1 MKQCRNCQKAFDG
14 SFCPNCGQ
22 KDVDLG
28 RPFWEL
34 LGEVVKETLEI
45 DGRAY
50 RTVRYLLTKPG
61 ALTAEYLA
69 GRRRSYTP
77 PLRLYL
83 VISVSF
89 FLLVAWLAG
98 RGVLLHAGQ
107 TLEEDAVYQARF
119 LSEDLPRLMFV
130 LLPSFALLIKLVFPK
145 RLYFDHVI
153 FSVHLHSA
161 SYLLLA
167 LTLPLEKI
175 AADHWA
181 AVAGHMLLLCFFLG
195 YFVLSIR
202 RVYEASWI
210 VATLKSFVI
219 LLGYLGIVSAVIE
232 ASSTFLILSD

>member
-28 RPFWEL
+28 RPFREL

-167 LTLPLEKI
+167 LTLPLENI